1 MTGTTP
7 EPRPLETP
15 APIGE
20 PRADALRRLI
30 AVVDRLRDP
39 ESGCPWDL
47 EQTLESLAPHVIE
60 EGHEVVEAIE
70 SGDDAHIE
78 EELGDLLMGI
88 VLQAR
93 VAEQGQRFD
102 LAGIANKVCDKLV
115 RRHPHV
121 FGGGESGDAQ
131 WALESWEAVKKKERA
146 GQQDRSAL
154 AGVPVGMPALQ
165 RARRLGDKAIAAG
178 FRWDDVAGSLAKLEE
193 EIRELRVELEAAGDV
208 LESPRGGLP
217 DEARERVEE
226 ELGDVLFA
234 GALLGSYLQV
244 DPEQATRG
252 SIRRFERRFRRM
264 EAALGDPSQHE
275 LPALIEAWN
284 AAKAAEDAGERSA

>member
-1 MTGTTP
+1 MSEPTRS
-7 EPRPLETP
+7 PRPLETP

-20 PRADALRRLI
+20 PRADALRKLV

-39 ESGCPWDL
+39 DTGCPWDL
-47 EQTLESLAPHVIE
+47 EQTLETLAPHVIE

-70 SGDDAHIE
+70 TGDDAHIE

-93 VAEQGQRFD
+93 VAEQGGRFD
-102 LAGIANKVCDKLV
+102 LAGVANRVADKLV

-121 FGGGESGDAQ
+121 FGDAERAGDAAG
-131 WALESWEAVKKKERA
+131 ALESWEAIKKKERA
-146 GQQDRSAL
+146 EKADSSAL
-154 AGVPVGMPALQ
+154 AGVPRAMPALQ

-178 FRWDDVAGSLAKLEE
+178 FRWNDVAGALAKLEE
-193 EIRELRVELEAAGDV
+193 EVRELRVELEAASG
-208 LESPRGGLP
+208 LLASRRGAVP
-217 DEARERVEE
+217 DEARERVES

-234 GALLGSYLQV
+234 GALLGSYLAV
-244 DPEQATRG
+244 DPEQATRA
-252 SIRRFERRFRRM
+252 SIRRFERRFRHM
-264 EAALGDPSQHE
+264 EAALGDPAEHD

-284 AAKAAEDAGERSA
+284 EAKAAKG